1 MKKDFLK
8 MMLAATIATAF
19 VACHEDDN
27 DSVKFDTNEYSVD
40 LGLPSKTRWAKMNVG
55 ASNPWDYG
63 DYFAWGET
71 KSKES
76 YDWSNYLHIASG
88 GTDWQSINKYQSD
101 DHEPSDWNK
110 GTFIGDGKTT
120 LESADDA
127 ASANWGGDWAMP
139 TVADFEE
146 LIEKCETDWTDNYN
160 NTGKPGLVVSGNGN
174 SIFLPA
180 AGFYQGGS
188 FYDSVGWYWSASL
201 GEKTFDA
208 QTFNFYSNGQEIN
221 SCNRCHGCSVRP
233 VCQKNGST
241 QGHDA
246 VDLGLPSGKL
256 WATCNVGANTP
267 AENGG
272 FFAWGE
278 TTAKTDAFDFYW
290 IDYKHIAE
298 KKEEVSVINKYQIAD
313 GYFGV
318 WYSSEYSGDG
328 KTMLEPADD
337 AAQANWGGNWTMP
350 TTDQMWEL
358 IDECYWVWTAD
369 YNGTNVCGYIVYKVK
384 NKADKGVKVY
394 ANETP
399 SGNYSLTD
407 THIFLPA
414 AGEYSPALHWDSGW
428 GFYWG
433 KSHEHNFT
441 SSAGEICFS
450 NKDVGMIGGFRC
462 DGGSV
467 RPVCKH

>member
-1 MKKDFLK
+1 MKKHFSK
-8 MMLAATIATAF
+8 MMLAATVAAAF
-19 VACHEDDN
+19 VACHDN
-27 DSVKFDTNEYSVD
+27 DDDKVKFDTIDYSVD
-40 LGLPSKTRWAKMNVG
+40 LGLTSGTRWAKMNVG
-55 ASNPWDYG
+55 AKNPWDYG

-71 KSKES
+71 KQKET
-76 YDWSNYLHIASG
+76 YDWSTYLHMTPG
-88 GTDWQSINKYQSD
+88 GTDWQSINKYQND
-101 DHEPSDWNK
+101 DHLPSDWNK

-120 LESADDA
+120 LEAADDA
-127 ASANWGGDWAMP
+127 AAANWGGDWTIP
-139 TVADFEE
+139 TIADFAE
-146 LIEKCETDWTDNYN
+146 LLGKCKTDWTDNYN

-180 AGFYQGGS
+180 AGFYQGG
-188 FYDSVGWYWSASL
+188 FYYDSVGWYWSASL
-201 GEKTFDA
+201 GKKTYYA
-208 QTFNFYSNGQEIN
+208 QTLKFYSNDLEID
-221 SCNRCHGCSVRP
+221 CWDRCDGYSVRP
-233 VCQKNGST
+233 VCPKNGNT
-241 QGHDA
+241 QGHEA

-278 TTAKTDAFDFYW
+278 TTAKTDAFGFYW

-358 IDECYWVWTAD
+358 IDECYWVWTSD
-369 YNGTNVCGYIVYKVK
+369 YNSTNVCGYIVYKVK
-384 NKADKGVKVY
+384 DQADKGVKVY
-394 ANETP
+394 AFETP
-399 SGNYSLTD
+399 SDKYSLTD

-414 AGEYSPALHWDSGW
+414 AGEYDPVLHWDSGW

-441 SSAGEICFS
+441 KDADEIGFS
-450 NKDVGMIGGFRC
+450 NDDVGMMGSSRC
-462 DGGSV
+462 CGSSV
-467 RPVCKH
+467 RPVYKP

>member
-8 MMLAATIATAF
+8 MMLAATVATAF
-19 VACHEDDN
+19 VACHNDDN
-27 DSVKFDTNEYSVD
+27 DDEKFDTNKYSVD
-40 LGLPSKTRWAKMNVG
+40 LGLPSKTLWAKMNVG

-71 KSKES
+71 KQKET
-76 YDWSNYLHIASG
+76 YDWSTYLHMASG
-88 GTDWQSINKYQSD
+88 GTNWQSINKYQND
-101 DHEPSDWNK
+101 DHTPSDWNK

-120 LESADDA
+120 LEAADDA
-127 ASANWGGDWAMP
+127 AAANWGGDWAMP
-139 TVADFEE
+139 TAADFKE
-146 LIEKCETDWTDNYN
+146 LIDKCKTDWTDNYN
-160 NTGKPGLVVSGNGN
+160 NTGESGLVVSGNGN
-174 SIFLPA
+174 SIFLPT
-180 AGFYQGGS
+180 AGCHEGANFYVN
-188 FYDSVGWYWSASL
+188 VGRYWSASL
-201 GEKTFDA
+201 GDKTFYA
-208 QTFNFYSNGQEIN
+208 QTLNICSEGQRN
-221 SCNRCHGCSVRP
+221 DYCCDRCFGCTVRP
-233 VCQKNGST
+233 VCPKNGST

-278 TTAKTDAFDFYW
+278 TTAKTDPFDFYW
-290 IDYKHIAE
+290 SHYKHVAE
-298 KKEEVSVINKYQIAD
+298 KKDEVSVINKYQIAD
-313 GYFGV
+313 DYFGV

-394 ANETP
+394 AFETP
-399 SGNYSLTD
+399 SDNYTLTD

-414 AGEYSPALHWDSGW
+414 AGEYDPVLHWDSGW

-433 KSHEHNFT
+433 KSNNSFT
-441 SSAGEICFS
+441 WSADEICFS
-450 NKDVGMIGGFRC
+450 NKDVGMIGGLRC
-462 DGGSV
+462 CGSSI
-467 RPVCKH
+467 RPVCKL